1 MKNPIQM
8 TETKKTFISFLLIL
22 GAVTIFT
29 APLLHIF
36 FPKKP
41 DYQVNFENKIDK
53 FNENKDLEFC
63 ALKESLNQ
71 GKISSAEFIK
81 REEQFIIDR
90 AVNQDLLN
98 YQLKNLID
106 ENRIMGWKSIRMFL
120 IGFGIRLPY
129 LFFSSIILIFFFY
142 SKEKLKEHTLLYR
155 ATKLLY
161 TMSFLISF
169 YMTIWFIL
177 PRDLPKPLYHLL
189 ISVLSVASTI
199 CAFYCIRYYY
209 NKKSEFLLAYK
220 IKELIH
226 FITKSRK
233 TTLDIAIKASEPDP
247 DLKDIANKL
256 GEYDEELE
264 ETMSRVFKNKVKE
277 KEEVEF

>member
-1 MKNPIQM
+1 M
-8 TETKKTFISFLLIL
+8 TETKKTFISIIIII

-41 DYQVNFENKIDK
+41 DYQVNFESKIDK
-53 FNENKDLEFC
+53 FNKDKDLEFC
-63 ALKESLNQ
+63 ALEESLNQ
-71 GKISSAEFIK
+71 GEITPAEFIK
-81 REEQFIIDR
+81 REKQFLIDR
-90 AVNQDLLN
+90 AVSEELLD
-98 YQLKNLID
+98 YQLGNLID
-106 ENRIMGWKSIRMFL
+106 ENRIMGWRSIRMFL

-142 SKEKLKEHTLLYR
+142 SKEKLKEDILLYR

-169 YMTIWFIL
+169 YMTIWFVL

-189 ISVLSVASTI
+189 ISVLSIASSI

-209 NKKSEFLLAYK
+209 NKKSNFLLTYK

-233 TTLDIAIKASEPDP
+233 TTLDMAIKASEADP
-247 DLKDIANKL
+247 KLKKDIANKL
-256 GEYDEELE
+256 GEYDDELE
-264 ETMSRVFKNKVKE
+264 ETMTKVFYNKVQE